1 MIAFLNAHVAG
12 FTLSLPRA
20 HCQHSFCCVH
30 TSTLDVNQHKG
41 MSLLFPRRGGGK
53 ESANIFSLR
62 LSTSDPSPLPHQ
74 VRTPG
79 MECCGAQNSCSTGFQ
94 SVLKLSTATLAPA
107 LDAGYLSAVGARH
120 IPESKAIS
128 LFHLV

>member
-41 MSLLFPRRGGGK
+41 MSLLFPRRGGVR
-53 ESANIFSLR
+53 NLPTFSP
-62 LSTSDPSPLPHQ
+62 SDYLLQILLLFLTKSGPQERSVVVHKIPAVQ
-74 VRTPG
+74 VSRV
-79 MECCGAQNSCSTGFQ
+79 F
-94 SVLKLSTATLAPA
+94 
-107 LDAGYLSAVGARH
+107 
-120 IPESKAIS
+120 
-128 LFHLV
+128 